1 MTQQLNNEHTNK
13 TMASVEEIKSIMDK
27 SGNKKQV
34 CSGGNDG
41 SSVNAEVNA
50 DVKADVKRRTP
61 STYNIFISQKIKEF
75 KKFKEN
81 EKSKAPKGML
91 GAAAKIW
98 TAMSNEEK
106 KAFEESI
113 KHVEQ

>member
-1 MTQQLNNEHTNK
+1 MTDQLNNEHTNQK
-13 TMASVEEIKSIMDK
+13 KASLEEIKSIMDK

-34 CSGGNDG
+34 CSVGNDG
-41 SSVNAEVNA
+41 SSVNA